1 MKKVLAGSWLL
12 LLFSCIPLWAQD
24 ITVAGRVTSSDDGS
38 GLPGVS
44 VVVKGTSRGTTTDVN
59 GNYRISA
66 GSGTTLTFS
75 FVGFKTQDVAVGNR
89 TTISVA
95 MTPDAATLNE
105 VVVTGFGIQRTEREI
120 GTSITRVNS
129 ALINQAAPVNFANGL
144 SGKVA
149 GLQINLTNND
159 VGAGPRV
166 VIRGNR
172 SFLGNNQPLLV
183 VDGALT
189 DISFL
194 SSINPNDI
202 DNSTILKGPGAAALY
217 GSSAS
222 NGVIVITT
230 KRGVANNK
238 PQITYS
244 NNTQFESVSYMPN
257 LQNQYGANGGEGN
270 TITGSYIDYNTGQ
283 RLYVPYE
290 NQQFGPAFDGSL
302 RPVGFGV
309 QVMNP
314 DGSIRIDTL
323 KVPYSAPA
331 KDPRKAFFNT
341 GVTIQHDI
349 SYRSGDAQNFFGLSL
364 QRVDQSGIVPN
375 NKYNRTNVTLNAGR
389 TIGKFTSTGKVQF
402 TYQNRNVENGDFG
415 QGRPVYWNL
424 LNQPANAPL
433 TDPRITNI
441 NSPYGSVNG
450 FYNAYY
456 PNPWWQVSGDNS
468 RSITNLY
475 TVQGYTDLSY
485 QVKKWF
491 NVLYRV
497 SGQLYYSG
505 NKSHVA
511 DVSFS
516 DYALTDP
523 WGAGNIASSY
533 QHRPASVTDATNL
546 QTRLTGDLLVTLNP
560 TFGDFTTKLI
570 LGQQTRLDGQHT
582 YYDYASALVV
592 PGVYN
597 ISNRVGLPTV
607 QQYDSQQ
614 RLIGAFGDL
623 TVGYKNF
630 AFLHATARNDWTSLL
645 APGNRSFFY
654 PSVDGSVILTDALS
668 SLKNNTTLT
677 YLKVRAGY
685 AEAGNINV
693 GPYSLQ
699 NVFNPGTNP
708 GTSVNGGGTAF
719 PFGSLAGFAL
729 GNTQNNPN
737 LKPEFTTNKE
747 VGFELGLFDRV
758 GLDVVYFNSNTTSQ
772 TVPVQVSRATG
783 YNQALINTGSMTNKG
798 VEIELRSL
806 RPIVNT
812 GGFSW
817 KLNTNFTYLENQVTS
832 VYPGL
837 DRINI
842 NQSQNQYLPTTA
854 PGSSNVYAAVG
865 YSYPALFVTDIQ
877 RVQTTNPNA
886 PYYDPT
892 GQLAGRPIV
901 DPVSGYPQLDPNLKY
916 AGSTQPRYRFGLVN
930 TFAYK
935 GFQLIATVEYRGGNV
950 IYNSLGSALAF
961 TGASQLTTFNGRQ
974 EFIFPNSVVQSGT
987 NDKGQPNYVAN
998 KNVSVQD
1005 GNLGFWTNSGYYQAG
1020 TTYVTS
1026 AAFWKLRELVLNYTF
1041 PTSWLSKSKFVN
1053 SLSVA
1058 LTGRN
1063 LIMLRPKTNIYSD
1076 PEFALDNSNA
1086 QGQTNEY
1093 QNPPTRLYGFRVMV
1107 GF

>member
-1 MKKVLAGSWLL
+1 MKKALL
-12 LLFSCIPLWAQD
+12 ESLFLSLLFCLPLWAQD
-24 ITVAGRVTSSDDGS
+24 VTVTGRVTSSDDGA

-44 VVVKGTSRGTTTDVN
+44 VVLKGTTRGTTTDVN
-59 GNYRISA
+59 GSYQINA
-66 GSGTTLTFS
+66 GSASTLTFS
-75 FVGFKTQDVAVGNR
+75 FVGFKSQDVVIGKRNAVN
-89 TTISVA
+89 VVLA
-95 MTPDAATLNE
+95 ADASTLNE

-120 GTSITRVNS
+120 GTSISKVSS

-189 DISFL
+189 DIAFL

-230 KRGVANNK
+230 KRGVASNK
-238 PQITYS
+238 PQITYT
-244 NNTQFESVSYMPN
+244 NNTQFESVSYMPD
-257 LQNQYGANGGEGN
+257 LQNQFGANGGEGN
-270 TITGSYIDYNTGQ
+270 TITGNYINYNTGQ

-290 NQQFGPAFDGSL
+290 NQQFGPAFDGSI
-302 RPVGFGV
+302 RPIGFGV
-309 QVMNP
+309 QVRNA
-314 DGSIRIDTL
+314 DGTIRLDTL
-323 KVPYSAPA
+323 KVPYSALA
-331 KDPRKAFFNT
+331 KDPRKSFFNT
-341 GVTIQHDI
+341 GVTVQHDI
-349 SYRSGDAQNFFGLSL
+349 SYRSGDAQNFFGMSL

-375 NKYNRTNVTLNAGR
+375 NKYNRTSVTLNAGR
-389 TIGKFTSTGKVQF
+389 TINKFTATGKVQF
-402 TYQNRNVENGDFG
+402 TYQNKNVENGDFA
-415 QGRPVYWNL
+415 QNRPVYWNL

-433 TDPRITNI
+433 TDPRIKDI
-441 NSPYGSVNG
+441 NSPYGDVNG

-475 TVQGYTDLSY
+475 TVQGYTDLKY

-491 NVLYRV
+491 NVLYRL
-497 SGQLYYSG
+497 SGQIYYSE
-505 NKSHVA
+505 NKSHIA

-516 DYALTDP
+516 NYALGDP
-523 WGAGNIASSY
+523 WGAGNIASSNK
-533 QHRPASVTDATNL
+533 HKNASVTDATNL
-546 QTRLTGDLLVTLNP
+546 QTRLTGDLLITLNP
-560 TFGDFTTKLI
+560 TFGDFTTQLI
-570 LGQQTRLDGQHT
+570 LGQQTRLDGQNT
-582 YYDYASALVV
+582 YYDNASALVV

-597 ISNRVGLPTV
+597 VANRVGQATLF
-607 QQYDSQQ
+607 QYDSHQ
-614 RLIGAFGDL
+614 RLVGAFGDFTL
-623 TVGYKNF
+623 GYKNF
-630 AFLHATARNDWTSLL
+630 AFVHATARNDWTSLL
-645 APGNRSFFY
+645 AAGNRSYFY
-654 PSVDGSVILTDALS
+654 PSVDASVILTDAIS
-668 SLKNNTTLT
+668 SLKNGNALT
-677 YLKVRAGY
+677 YLKVRAGF
-685 AEAGNINV
+685 AEAGNISV

-708 GTSVNGGGTAF
+708 GTTVNPGGTGF
-719 PFGSLAGFAL
+719 PFGSLAGFSL
-729 GNTQNNPN
+729 GNQQNNPN

-747 VGFELGLFDRV
+747 IGFEVGLFDRV
-758 GLDVVYFNSNTTSQ
+758 GLDAVYYNTITTNQ

-783 YNQALINTGSMTNKG
+783 YTQALINTGAMTNKG

-812 GGFSW
+812 GGFTW
-817 KLNTNFTYLENQVTS
+817 NLNTNFTYLENKVTS

-837 DRINI
+837 DKINI
-842 NQSQNQYLPTTA
+842 PQSQNQYLPTTSPTA
-854 PGSSNVYAAVG
+854 SNVYASVG
-865 YSYPALFVTDIQ
+865 YSYPALYVTDIQ
-877 RVQTTNPNA
+877 RVQTTDPNA
-886 PYYDPT
+886 PYYDAT
-892 GQLAGRPIV
+892 GQFAGRPIV
-901 DPVSGYPQLDPNLKY
+901 DPVSGYPVQDPNIKY
-916 AGSTQPRYRFGLVN
+916 AGTTQPRYRFGLVN
-930 TFAYK
+930 TFSYK

-961 TGASQLTTFNGRQ
+961 TGASTLTTYNGRQ
-974 EFIFPNSVVQSGT
+974 EFIFPNSVVQTGT
-987 NDKGQPNYVAN
+987 GADGKPVYAAN
-998 KNVSVQD
+998 KNISTQD

-1020 TTYVTS
+1020 STFVTS
-1026 AAFWKLRELVLNYTF
+1026 ADFWKLRELVLSYNVPATF
-1041 PTSWLSKSKFVN
+1041 LSKTKFVH
-1053 SLSVA
+1053 SLNIA

-1063 LIMLRPKTNIYSD
+1063 LILLRPKSNIYSD

-1093 QNPPTRLYGFRVMV
+1093 QNPPTRLYGFRVSV